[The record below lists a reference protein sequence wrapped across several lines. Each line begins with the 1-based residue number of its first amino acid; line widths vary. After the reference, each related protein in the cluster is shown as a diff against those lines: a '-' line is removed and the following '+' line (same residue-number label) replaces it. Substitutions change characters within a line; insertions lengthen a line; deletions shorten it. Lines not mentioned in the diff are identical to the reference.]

1 MKKRSQFIKK
11 SGLLMGA
18 VLVCMSFPGRITW
31 AEESNEITAD
41 QAEERKE
48 RILISYL
55 LDTDDILPDS
65 GSLRI
70 RVINSY
76 DDVLRQEDTEKQGLS
91 DTMYAIN
98 DVNGDGM
105 PELLIKSPNEG
116 AYTYELYTYDQ
127 EADQVENISESGI
140 AELDTEGKLDFRY
153 AYPKKIWEDSADI
166 NADDEE
172 EQVSVYSVN
181 NEKGYAC
188 ILIYVNGGKA
198 LAVQVK
204 NVADKADIHIYP
216 IKKQKALFYLRL
228 YSDTEDE
235 YCAFLQFSQ
244 NQLKEMVNMDG
255 ETKTAAVWPLAYGRA
270 DLDQDGEKE
279 LILRRYTAD
288 ATEGG
293 EYIYHVYHYDKD
305 SKDYTEFPD
314 AIFYSRAA
322 GGQIF
327 FEKETDRLLINET
340 MGEPCYGVYT
350 MNNGTLHREYEIL
363 DEIKN
368 VPKIKFKRIEFKQE
382 GTESTE
388 NPETTESQ
396 EMAGNQVTVETQ
408 EQSQNQQ
415 LSENTA
421 AEEVTESQ
429 EASNNVGPTQ
439 PFEIHQSESATFQAP
454 FYGIWCYGSKES
466 ADAYNY
472 ANSLNNAG
480 FEAEVFLT
488 TDWSNLN
495 TESYYVVTAGTYGT
509 EGEATANLAAVQSFC
524 SDAYVKYSGNYQG
537 Q

>member
-1 MKKRSQFIKK
+1 M
-11 SGLLMGA
+11 
-18 VLVCMSFPGRITW
+18 
-31 AEESNEITAD
+31 
-41 QAEERKE
+41 
-48 RILISYL
+48 
-55 LDTDDILPDS
+55 
-65 GSLRI
+65 
-70 RVINSY
+70 
-76 DDVLRQEDTEKQGLS
+76 
-91 DTMYAIN
+91 
-98 DVNGDGM
+98 
-105 PELLIKSPNEG
+105 
-116 AYTYELYTYDQ
+116 
-127 EADQVENISESGI
+127 
-140 AELDTEGKLDFRY
+140 
-153 AYPKKIWEDSADI
+153 
-166 NADDEE
+166 
-172 EQVSVYSVN
+172 
-181 NEKGYAC
+181 
-188 ILIYVNGGKA
+188 
-198 LAVQVK
+198 
-204 NVADKADIHIYP
+204 
-216 IKKQKALFYLRL
+216 
-228 YSDTEDE
+228 
-235 YCAFLQFSQ
+235 
-244 NQLKEMVNMDG
+244 
-255 ETKTAAVWPLAYGRA
+255 
-270 DLDQDGEKE
+270 DQDGEKE

-396 EMAGNQVTVETQ
+396 EMAGNQ
-408 EQSQNQQ
+408 
-415 LSENTA
+415 A
-421 AEEVTESQ
+421 
-429 EASNNVGPTQ
+429 
-439 PFEIHQSESATFQAP
+439 ATFQAP

-472 ANSLNNAG
+472 ASSLSNAG

>member
-1 MKKRSQFIKK
+1 
-11 SGLLMGA
+11 
-18 VLVCMSFPGRITW
+18 
-31 AEESNEITAD
+31 
-41 QAEERKE
+41 
-48 RILISYL
+48 
-55 LDTDDILPDS
+55 
-65 GSLRI
+65 
-70 RVINSY
+70 
-76 DDVLRQEDTEKQGLS
+76 
-91 DTMYAIN
+91 
-98 DVNGDGM
+98 
-105 PELLIKSPNEG
+105 
-116 AYTYELYTYDQ
+116 
-127 EADQVENISESGI
+127 
-140 AELDTEGKLDFRY
+140 
-153 AYPKKIWEDSADI
+153 
-166 NADDEE
+166 
-172 EQVSVYSVN
+172 
-181 NEKGYAC
+181 
-188 ILIYVNGGKA
+188 
-198 LAVQVK
+198 
-204 NVADKADIHIYP
+204 
-216 IKKQKALFYLRL
+216 
-228 YSDTEDE
+228 
-235 YCAFLQFSQ
+235 
-244 NQLKEMVNMDG
+244 
-255 ETKTAAVWPLAYGRA
+255 
-270 DLDQDGEKE
+270 
-279 LILRRYTAD
+279 
-288 ATEGG
+288 
-293 EYIYHVYHYDKD
+293 
-305 SKDYTEFPD
+305 
-314 AIFYSRAA
+314 
-322 GGQIF
+322 
-327 FEKETDRLLINET
+327 
-340 MGEPCYGVYT
+340 

-495 TESYYVVTAGTYGT
+495 TESYYVVTADTYGT

>member
-1 MKKRSQFIKK
+1 
-11 SGLLMGA
+11 MGA
-18 VLVCMSFPGRITW
+18 VLVCMSFPGRLTW

-41 QAEERKE
+41 QEEERKE
-48 RILISYL
+48 RILTSYL

-76 DDVLRQEDTEKQGLS
+76 DDVLRQEDAEKQGLS

-105 PELLIKSPNEG
+105 PELIIKSPNEG

-140 AELDTEGKLDFRY
+140 AEMDTEGKLDFRY

-188 ILIYVNGGKA
+188 ILVYVNGGKA
-198 LAVQVK
+198 LSVQVK

-255 ETKTAAVWPLAYGRA
+255 ETKTAAVWPLAYGRV

-293 EYIYHVYHYDKD
+293 EYIYHVYHYDKE

-314 AIFYSRAA
+314 ALFYSRAA
-322 GGQIF
+322 GGQVF
-327 FEKETDRLLINET
+327 FEKETGHLLIDET
-340 MGEPCYGVYT
+340 MGDPAYGVYT
-350 MNNGTLHREYEIL
+350 MSNGALHREYEVS
-363 DEIKN
+363 DEIRD

-382 GTESTE
+382 GTETAE
-388 NPETTESQ
+388 DPETTGSQETAENQTTTETQGHSQDQQAAENAVTAKTPESQ
-396 EMAGNQVTVETQ
+396 D
-408 EQSQNQQ
+408 
-415 LSENTA
+415 
-421 AEEVTESQ
+421 
-429 EASNNVGPTQ
+429 ASNNVGPTQ
-439 PFEIHQSESATFQAP
+439 PFEIHQSEEATFQPP

-466 ADAYNY
+466 GDAYNY
-472 ANSLNNAG
+472 ASSLNNAG

-495 TESYYVVTAGTYGT
+495 KESYYVVTAGTYGT
-509 EGEATANLAAVQSFC
+509 EGEANANLAAVQSFC

>member
-1 MKKRSQFIKK
+1 
-11 SGLLMGA
+11 MGA

-48 RILISYL
+48 RILTSYL
-55 LDTDDILPDS
+55 LDTDDILRDS

-76 DDVLRQEDTEKQGLS
+76 DDVLRQEDAEKQGLS

-105 PELLIKSPNEG
+105 PELIIKSPNEG

-188 ILIYVNGGKA
+188 ILVYVNGGKA
-198 LAVQVK
+198 LSVQVK

-293 EYIYHVYHYDKD
+293 EYIYHVYHYDKE

-314 AIFYSRAA
+314 ALFYSRAA
-322 GGQIF
+322 GGQVF
-327 FEKETDRLLINET
+327 FEKETGHLLIDET
-340 MGEPCYGVYT
+340 MGDPAYGVYT
-350 MNNGTLHREYEIL
+350 MSNGALHREYEVS
-363 DEIKN
+363 DEIRD

-382 GTESTE
+382 GTK
-388 NPETTESQ
+388 
-396 EMAGNQVTVETQ
+396 
-408 EQSQNQQ
+408 
-415 LSENTA
+415 
-421 AEEVTESQ
+421 
-429 EASNNVGPTQ
+429 
-439 PFEIHQSESATFQAP
+439 ATFQPP

-466 ADAYNY
+466 GDAYNY
-472 ANSLNNAG
+472 ASSLNNAG

-509 EGEATANLAAVQSFC
+509 EGEANANLAAVQSFC

-537 Q
+537 VQFSVLFLYSASYISADCIP